1 MEATIARALQVLIAL
16 SGAYLAALWVVLIV
30 WTYRDIESRS
40 RSVVTQV
47 FSTMLSA
54 LFFVPGVL
62 LYMMLRPKETLD
74 LTFQRSLEEEYL
86 LQDLETNVSCPH
98 CNRAISDEFVVC
110 PHCHTKLKEAC
121 ENCSREIDVRWSLC
135 PYCGH
140 EKGGPL
146 AEIRPVI
153 QPIERFV
160 QSDEE
165 PIVRELP
172 TTQAIE
178 QLEAQAFYRMEGP
191 PAPAAIA
198 TNAGRAFD
206 RRKTREMHRARNLN
220 GRTEHAPSP
229 NGNGHENGV
238 SEASL
243 NAKGDTAETSEVGSL
258 STDTEV

>member
-30 WTYRDIESRS
+30 WTYRDIETRS

-86 LQDLETNVSCPH
+86 LQDLETNLACPH
-98 CNRAISDEFVVC
+98 CSRAVSEEYVVC
-110 PHCHTKLKEAC
+110 PHCHTRLKDGC
-121 ENCSREIDVRWSLC
+121 VSCGREFDVRWSIC

-140 EKGGPL
+140 EKGAPM

-153 QPIERFV
+153 QPLERFV
-160 QSDEE
+160 QSS
-165 PIVRELP
+165 PQPTVRELP
-172 TTQAIE
+172 TARAIE
-178 QLEAQAFYRMEGP
+178 ELEAQAFYRVEGP
-191 PAPAAIA
+191 PQPVAIP
-198 TNAGRAFD
+198 TTSGRAFD
-206 RRKTREMHRARNLN
+206 RRKTREMHRARGLN
-220 GRTEHAPSP
+220 GRFEQVTTP
-229 NGNGHENGV
+229 NGNGANGEHDPGPSDV
-238 SEASL
+238 ETANVGNGSSDSES
-243 NAKGDTAETSEVGSL
+243 
-258 STDTEV
+258 